1 MKEQTAKKVKPDIRA
16 ITKLVPH
23 EGNLVQGQSDLPIDP
38 ELAKQAYNVIAASE
52 NHYGASDG
60 MPVLRKAVAEKIKK
74 YNGIEV
80 DVAAKTP
87 ELLITP
93 GRNGRTRRHCARV
106 ICKENPRSFSS
117 RIIRITA

>member
-1 MKEQTAKKVKPDIRA
+1 MKPDIRA

-38 ELAKQAYNVIAASE
+38 QLAKEAYNVIAASE

-74 YNGIEV
+74 YNGIEIDV
-80 DVAAKTP
+80 DGK
-87 ELLITP
+87 
-93 GRNGRTRRHCARV
+93 NARIARYDRAEQV
-106 ICKENPRSFSS
+106 RSSALCKAICKENPRSFLS
-117 RIIRITA
+117 RIIRITE